1 MLIDMPEKTL
11 RAILPAMCPRVS
23 SDISN
28 RLTSMTHDRPVIMP
42 VQQGLME
49 QMSRYLSAI
58 MPIEKNDEVYPLLHR
73 LVGPDATATIE
84 VLKLTV
90 YLLSN
95 NLLPGKDERLVCGE
109 LLEWFRLGDNHLL
122 LKAILSHRLP
132 TIEALAEGIFASAL
146 EAEDQKMAKLFLDLD
161 MSADITI
168 FDRRLHWFST
178 ALQFVTERD
187 NFGLVDLLLNSGASV
202 DLAVT
207 TERATNT
214 QTPLQIAARNENME
228 IAQLLIDRG
237 AKVNG
242 FNKSGLSAIQN
253 AAMGGNSKLVEMLL
267 GKGADINAQTTV
279 YGCPLERA
287 IRYQAISVAEMLLE
301 RGAHI
306 NGRNGSCANTPLQSA
321 AMVDDHDMVL
331 SLLDLGVDANTSAP
345 KWVGNNLEP
354 FWEYNGSRPSK
365 TALQWAAKNG
375 NLSICQVLMDAGA
388 DPNAAPGTSYNEKD
402 GATALVAALTSGN
415 DQVVELLLKHGADV
429 NDERGSQTAL
439 ETATGLDD
447 EKMLQ
452 LILCWNPGLG
462 NSVIHAVEK
471 QDFMLVSTLLEAG
484 ADINAVDPEN
494 GRSALSAAVDK
505 NDIGLVRYL
514 LKEGANP
521 SPKSGRNSTRGGS
534 YLHVPLVAAARLG
547 NLDVIDILLLAGAD
561 CNQQG
566 KSYILWDHFATLNAL
581 QAAAAK
587 GNINVV
593 RHLLEAGA
601 ELNGPAEREYGLT
614 AMQAAVQSGNLEL
627 IHSMIHQ
634 GAELNSSAS
643 EFGFTALHAAV
654 QRRDE
659 GLVQVL
665 LDYGATANDAPGMFQ
680 SGHRQLNSL
689 QMAAANGDND
699 LIRRLLRHGA
709 NINWP
714 AADAHGR
721 TALQAAAEFGR
732 ESTVRLLIAE
742 GADVNAPAGRFR
754 GLTALQAAAKGG
766 FLCIADILLRKGAS
780 VNAPRGIESGL
791 TAIEAASWH
800 GRIDMLKLLLNAGA
814 DITSDF
820 GRSQLESALSRATQR
835 GHNSAAKFL
844 KYHQIC

>member
-58 MPIEKNDEVYPLLHR
+58 MPIQKNDEIYTLLRR

-95 NLLPGKDERLVCGE
+95 KLFSSGNDNIVCDE
-109 LLEWFRLGDNHLL
+109 LLEWFQLGDNFLL

-146 EAEDQKMAKLFLDLD
+146 EAKDQKMAKLFLDPG
-161 MSADITI
+161 MSADII
-168 FDRRLHWFST
+168 LPDRRRLCSST
-178 ALQFVTERD
+178 ALQFVTGRD
-187 NFGLVDLLLNSGASV
+187 NFGLVELLLNSGASV
-202 DLAVT
+202 DLVPNSGSA
-207 TERATNT
+207 
-214 QTPLQIAARNENME
+214 QTPLQIAARNGNME
-228 IAQLLIDRG
+228 IAKLLIDRG

-242 FNKSGLSAIQN
+242 FNRSGLSALQN
-253 AAMGGNSKLVEMLL
+253 AAMGGNSKLVGMLL

-287 IRYQAISVAEMLLE
+287 ICYRAISVAEMLLE
-301 RGAHI
+301 RGADI
-306 NGRNGSCANTPLQSA
+306 NGQTGSCANTPLQSA

-331 SLLDLGVDANTSAP
+331 RLLDLGADANAPAP
-345 KWVGNNLEP
+345 KWNEHDLER
-354 FWEYNGSRPSK
+354 FWEYHGSRPSK
-365 TALQWAAKNG
+365 TVLQWAAKNG
-375 NLSICQVLMDAGA
+375 NLNICQVLMDAGA
-388 DPNAAPGTSYNEKD
+388 DPNAAPGTSYHDKD

-429 NDERGSQTAL
+429 NDERAVCAL
-439 ETATGLDD
+439 ETATGLGAT
-447 EKMLQ
+447 EMVQ
-452 LILCWNPGLG
+452 LILCWNPRLG
-462 NSVIHAVEK
+462 NSIIRAVER
-471 QDFMLVSTLLEAG
+471 QDRMLVSTLLKAG
-484 ADINAVDPEN
+484 ADINAVDQN
-494 GRSALSAAVDK
+494 GRSALSVATDK
-505 NDIGLVRYL
+505 NDISLVRYL

-521 SPKSGRNSTRGGS
+521 NPNPNPKSSGS
-534 YLHVPLVAAARLG
+534 SAQGEAYVDVPLVAAARLG
-547 NLDVIDILLLAGAD
+547 NLDMIDILLLAGAD

-566 KSYILWDHFATLNAL
+566 KSHIRSQLANLNAL
-581 QAAAAK
+581 QTAALK
-587 GNINVV
+587 GNNNIV

-601 ELNGPAEREYGLT
+601 ELNWPAEREYGLT

-627 IHSMIHQ
+627 IHFMIQQ
-634 GAELNSSAS
+634 GADLNSSAA
-643 EFGFTALHAAV
+643 EVYGFTALQAAV
-654 QRRDE
+654 KRRDE

-665 LDYGATANDAPGMFQ
+665 LDYGATTNDAPGMFR
-680 SGHRQLNSL
+680 GGYRRLNSL

-709 NINWP
+709 DINWP
-714 AADAHGR
+714 AAGYNGR
-721 TALQAAAEFGR
+721 TAVQAAAEFGL
-732 ESTVRLLIAE
+732 ESTVRLLLAE
-742 GADVNAPAGRFR
+742 GADVNAPAGCEW

-766 FLCIADILLRKGAS
+766 FLCIAAILLEKGAN
-780 VNAPRGIESGL
+780 VNAPGGISYGM
-791 TAIEAASWH
+791 TAIEAASCN

-820 GRSQLESALSRATQR
+820 GRAQLKSALDSAIIR